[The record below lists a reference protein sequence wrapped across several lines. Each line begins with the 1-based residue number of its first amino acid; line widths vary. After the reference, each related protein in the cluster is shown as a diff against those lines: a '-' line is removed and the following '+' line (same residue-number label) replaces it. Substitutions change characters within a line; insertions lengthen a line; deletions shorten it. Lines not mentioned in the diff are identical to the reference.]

1 MSQIS
6 KIVTNEFCRLCN
18 HFKYNPSANVPYSCQ
33 AGCSAFTTRV
43 PRCALF
49 QDRQEAEKA
58 QIRKEESQARKEEN
72 RRLEELEKEK
82 ARARKEE
89 LRQNEKLEE
98 KRAQAR
104 KEESQARKEEN
115 KRLEELEKERARA
128 RKEELRELRELDE
141 KKQRAQQDLQD
152 AAAQLEISKSIISV
166 SLIAV
171 DDRNKAKHSL
181 QILWDSS
188 LFQKRYGFAYTE
200 INKNPDLC
208 NIFEELLEEAALAE
222 AENVVNSLDKE
233 NLPHRLAEMYS
244 KRGKYLHET
253 IPTVGVVKAIVCN
266 KLLEKKLG
274 FIVNERLQE
283 AIQSNKGVLKKLLHL
298 YDLLKYEEETHPLN
312 FTLQLLPQ
320 DLEKLLSEELDFKT
334 LNDWA
339 VFEIHYKIFEGLG
352 IFRPQLLEA
361 IKKRLALSIELT
373 VKYFENCN
381 EVISELVDVF
391 SNELMSKEDVSSL
404 HTLYRE
410 ITLQHKVTHRSVS
423 EVLSYMLLLFV
434 LIIVV
439 SVNFFN
445 PRVEYTGPFV
455 LFYFTITVVLALRAA
470 IKSIIQ
476 SSKKRK
482 SMQYKE
488 DLEKLLPTQISL
500 LFLTYSDKMG
510 ALIAKIH
517 LTVTNKIVIASQQ
530 AGLAQDPD
538 LVAIL
543 VSDAEKF
550 DQIKKGLSEGIMEKV
565 SQELCKKIID

>member
-43 PRCALF
+43 PQCALF
-49 QDRQEAEKA
+49 QDRQEAVKA
-58 QIRKEESQARKEEN
+58 QIRKEEN

-373 VKYFENCN
+373 VKHFKSENSN
-381 EVISELVDVF
+381 EVISKLVDVF
-391 SNELMSKEDVSSL
+391 FNELISKEDVSRL

-410 ITLQHKVTHRSVS
+410 IALQHKVTHRSVS

-488 DLEKLLPTQISL
+488 ELEKLLPSQISL
-500 LFLTYSDKMG
+500 LFLTYFDQMDAFVTKS
-510 ALIAKIH
+510 H
-517 LTVTNKIVIASQQ
+517 LDVTNKIVIASQQ

-565 SQELCKKIID
+565 SQELCKKILD

>member
-1 MSQIS
+1 MAKSNV
-6 KIVTNEFCRLCN
+6 VTNEFCLLCK
-18 HFKYNPSANVPYSCQ
+18 HFKYDKGSPYPYTCCGSTT
-33 AGCSAFTTRV
+33 AFTRRV
-43 PRCALF
+43 PQCSEFR
-49 QDRQEAEKA
+49 DRQEEEKA
-58 QIRKEESQARKEEN
+58 QNRKEESQARKEEN

-104 KEESQARKEEN
+104 KEEN
-115 KRLEELEKERARA
+115 KRLEELEKERTRA

-233 NLPHRLAEMYS
+233 NLPYKLAEIYS

-266 KLLEKKLG
+266 KLLETKLG
-274 FIVNERLQE
+274 FIVKECLQE
-283 AIQSNKGVLKKLLHL
+283 AIQSNKGVLKKLLNL

-312 FTLQLLPQ
+312 FTLQLLPL

-339 VFEIHYKIFEGLG
+339 VFEIHYKIFEGLV
-352 IFRPQLLEA
+352 IFRQQLLEA

-373 VKYFENCN
+373 VKHFKSENSN
-381 EVISELVDVF
+381 EVISKLVDVF
-391 SNELMSKEDVSSL
+391 FNELISKEDVSRL

-410 ITLQHKVTHRSVS
+410 IALQHKVTHRPVS

-488 DLEKLLPTQISL
+488 ELEKLLPSQISL
-500 LFLTYSDKMG
+500 LFLTYFDQMDAFVTKS
-510 ALIAKIH
+510 H
-517 LTVTNKIVIASQQ
+517 LDVTNKIVIASQQ

-565 SQELCKKIID
+565 SQELCKKILD